1 MIMDKYLLKAIEK
14 TQTVVPN
21 TANNDV
27 SVLSLIWEPG
37 VDIDVYQNTA
47 KGGNVAFN
55 FGVRM
60 VRDKNMVAE
69 VQLCFY
75 RRNRFGRSTLAYA
88 SDEKDL
94 EQVIAMPE
102 FSHLKTKPVIALLE
116 IVRSFNKKAFVVHK
130 DKTGFTLR
138 I

>member
-1 MIMDKYLLKAIEK
+1 MDKYLLKAVEK
-14 TQTVVPN
+14 TNIAVPN
-21 TANNDV
+21 SADDIY
-27 SVLSLIWEPG
+27 VLGLIWKPG
-37 VDIDVYQNTA
+37 VDVDVYQNTA

-60 VRDKNMVAE
+60 DRDKNMVAE

-75 RRNRFGRSTLAYA
+75 RRNRFGHTTFAYA
-88 SDEKDL
+88 SDEISL
-94 EQVIAMPE
+94 EQVSTMPE

-116 IVRSFNKKAFVVHK
+116 VVLSFNKERFAVQKNE
-130 DKTGFTLR
+130 TGFTLK